1 MTVAEAGCGL
11 KEGHN
16 ARSQSAT
23 QSGGNIQ
30 PHHFVRR
37 PLSTLLGP
45 SGSCGQDHVL
55 LDKRVVMRKRRAAA
69 FRSTALCEGDD
80 FHRAVSD
87 SDRQVA

>member
-55 LDKRVVMRKRRAAA
+55 LDYCRQPGFNLTSYLAELATTKVE
-69 FRSTALCEGDD
+69 ALS
-80 FHRAVSD
+80 R
-87 SDRQVA
+87 